1 MTGLGAKSPQRGSVL
16 LGLQRAPRQPHSD
29 DQEDDAKRGEY
40 YVLPD
45 VTLGLLNVRTTL

>member
-1 MTGLGAKSPQRGSVL
+1 MTGLWAKSPQRGSVL

-45 VTLGLLNVRTTL
+45 VTLGQLNVRTTL